1 MRILKFICEAQG
13 VVASVQKQ
21 RLFPDIVRE
30 ILDVSASLKP

>member
-30 ILDVSASLKP
+30 VLDVGASLKP